1 MRGLRLWPS
10 AAIEAR
16 LCVAAS
22 LILAGSVAAELT
34 VGTARAVDV
43 TFNIKF
49 VGQSTPFPPHQ
60 PSTYFYA
67 EVWGEGDY
75 AYFDRPLPP
84 PVDVLRR
91 GLYPPLAAIASDMA
105 ARLGRGGAYPTDLDT
120 WLAAC
125 HAGGQAKPTPL
136 LLRYAAGGWNA
147 LHRDLYGPLH
157 FPLQATVLLSDPDR
171 DFDGGEFLLVENR
184 PRRQARGEAV
194 RLAQGEAVL
203 FPTWERP
210 VRGARGWI
218 RAEMRHGV
226 SRIRSGERYTLGLI
240 FHDAA

>member
-1 MRGLRLWPS
+1 MMQGDIAERLGRIDWQEAARGLDADGHAVVGPLIDAGEC
-10 AAIEAR
+10 AA
-16 LCVAAS
+16 LAA
-22 LILAGSVAAELT
+22 LFA
-34 VGTARAVDV
+34 DD
-43 TFNIKF
+43 
-49 VGQSTPFPPHQ
+49 GQFRRRINMGRHG
-60 PSTYFYA
+60 Y
-67 EVWGEGDY
+67 GEGDY

-84 PVDVLRR
+84 PVDALRR

-105 ARLGRGGAYPTDLDT
+105 VRLGRGDAYPPELDT

-194 RLAQGEAVL
+194 RLGQGEAVL

-226 SRIRSGERYTLGLI
+226 SRVRSGERYTLGLI